1 MNPIPIAVR
10 IPATGNYPPQ
20 KVTQRAPT
28 IRTTQR
34 KSDYPGRSNMADS
47 KILIID
53 DEWESAIVK
62 AVQRRLEEE
71 GWRTVVVEP
80 QAMGLVANEFEDA
93 AIYAIEEESPDG
105 VLLDVRLGE
114 GQDDQFKGL
123 EILRYIVEHHSTL
136 PVLMFT
142 QYVQGPARET
152 AARGALRWNAPVDF
166 IDKLASP
173 EEVVLRLRRLIGATP
188 ELIPVGA
195 HLRVDTGAKTVSAR
209 RERDADLEPVADIQG
224 MKFEILQ
231 ELASAW
237 YRSPGELVPF
247 SRLERYS
254 EGEEARASLR
264 VRIRE
269 IKISI
274 GKALGVQLGA
284 NDLIINVRDR
294 GYRLTPP
301 QL

>member
-1 MNPIPIAVR
+1 
-10 IPATGNYPPQ
+10 
-20 KVTQRAPT
+20 
-28 IRTTQR
+28 
-34 KSDYPGRSNMADS
+34 MADS

-53 DEWESAIVK
+53 DEWESSIVK
-62 AVQRRLEEE
+62 AVHRRLDEE
-71 GWRTVVVEP
+71 GWRTIIVKP
-80 QAMGLVANEFEDA
+80 LSQWLGGDEFEAA
-93 AIYAIEEESPDG
+93 AIYAIDSERPDG

-114 GQDDQFKGL
+114 HRDDQFKGL
-123 EILRYIVEHHSTL
+123 EILRQIVEHNPTL

-142 QYVQGPARET
+142 QYAQGPARDT
-152 AARGALRWNAPVDF
+152 AVRGALRWNAPVDF

-173 EEVVLRLRRLIGATP
+173 EEVVLRLRRLMGSRP
-188 ELIPVGA
+188 EIIPIGA
-195 HLRVDTGAKTVSAR
+195 HLLVDTGTETVSAR
-209 RERDADLEPVADIQG
+209 RDRNEALLPVTDIQG
-224 MKFEILQ
+224 MKFEIFQ
-231 ELASAW
+231 ELAAAW

-254 EGEEARASLR
+254 DGEEARASLR

-269 IKISI
+269 IKVSI

-284 NDLIINVRDR
+284 NDLIVNVRDR

>member
-1 MNPIPIAVR
+1 
-10 IPATGNYPPQ
+10 
-20 KVTQRAPT
+20 
-28 IRTTQR
+28 
-34 KSDYPGRSNMADS
+34 MADS

-71 GWRTVVVEP
+71 GWRTVIVEP
-80 QAMGLVANEFEDA
+80 QSRWLVGDEFEAA
-93 AIYAIEEESPDG
+93 AIYVIEAERPDG

-114 GQDDQFKGL
+114 HRDDQFKGL
-123 EILRYIVEHHSTL
+123 EILRYIVEHYPTL

-142 QYVQGPARET
+142 QYAQGPARDT
-152 AARGALRWNAPVDF
+152 AVRGALRWNAPVDF

-173 EEVVLRLRRLIGATP
+173 EEVVLRLRRLIGAAP
-188 ELIPVGA
+188 EVIPVGA
-195 HLRVDTGAKTVSAR
+195 HLLVDVGAATVSAR
-209 RERDADLEPVADIQG
+209 PERNADLRPVDDIHG
-224 MKFEILQ
+224 MKFEIFR
-231 ELASAW
+231 ELAAAW

-269 IKISI
+269 IKVSI
-274 GKALGVQLGA
+274 GKSLGINLGA

-294 GYRLTPP
+294 GYRLVPP
-301 QL
+301 QM